1 MSGPAQRVAYVRVS
15 SVGQN
20 LGRQLET
27 VGECDRIFQETES
40 GARTDR
46 PVLRD
51 CITYVRQG
59 DTLVIPSI
67 DRLGRDHQ
75 HMLEVLD
82 QLATK
87 GVDVEFCSEGLTIRA
102 DRADPTSRLV
112 VMILSAVSE
121 ADRLR
126 IRERQA
132 EGIALAKR
140 QGKYRGRARKLEGDE
155 LREVRNKALAGVPKA
170 QIAREH
176 HISRQT
182 LYRYL
187 EQPRIPLAPDP
198 TEAPE

>member
-1 MSGPAQRVAYVRVS
+1 
-15 SVGQN
+15 
-20 LGRQLET
+20 
-27 VGECDRIFQETES
+27 
-40 GARTDR
+40 
-46 PVLRD
+46 
-51 CITYVRQG
+51 
-59 DTLVIPSI
+59 
-67 DRLGRDHQ
+67 
-75 HMLEVLD
+75 MLEVLD
-82 QLATK
+82 ELATK
-87 GVDVEFCSEGLTIRA
+87 GVDVEFRSEGLTIRA

-176 HISRQT
+176 RISRQT

-187 EQPRIPLAPDP
+187 EQPSLPLESDP
-198 TEAPE
+198 E

>member
-20 LGRQLET
+20 FGRQLKT
-27 VGECDRIFQETES
+27 VGERDRIFQETES

-82 QLATK
+82 ELATK
-87 GVDVEFCSEGLTIRA
+87 GVDVEFRSEGLTI
-102 DRADPTSRLV
+102 RADPTSRLV

-126 IRERQA
+126 IRERQS

-140 QGKYRGRARKLEGDE
+140 QGKYCGRARKLEGDE
-155 LREVRNKALAGVPKA
+155 LREVRDKALAGVPQA

-176 HISRQT
+176 RISRQT

-187 EQPRIPLAPDP
+187 EQPLIPLAPDP
-198 TEAPE
+198 TETPE

>member
-1 MSGPAQRVAYVRVS
+1 MTARTQRVAYVRVS

-46 PVLRD
+46 PVLRE
-51 CITYVRQG
+51 CIDYVRRG
-59 DTLVIPSI
+59 DLLVVPSI

-75 HMLEVLD
+75 HMLEIMD
-82 QLATK
+82 ELATK
-87 GVDVEFCSEGLTIRA
+87 GVDVEFSSEGLTIRA
-102 DRADPTSRLV
+102 GHDDPTSRLV
-112 VMILSAVSE
+112 MMILSAVGE

-140 QGKYRGRARKLEGDE
+140 SGKYKGRARRFEGDE
-155 LREVRNKALAGVPKA
+155 LRELRNKARDGVPVTRL
-170 QIAREH
+170 ARDYGV
-176 HISRQT
+176 SRQT
-182 LYRYL
+182 IYRYL
-187 EQPRIPLAPDP
+187 EQPELPLRDVS
-198 TEAPE
+198 